1 MRLRIQFSKFDEMR
15 YTSHLDLHRTWERTF
30 RRAGLPLAYSEGF
43 HPQPKINLASALP
56 LGITSES
63 ELVDI
68 WIEYNIEIPAILDQ
82 LSSSLPPGIKI
93 ISVEE
98 VSQHLPSLQTDLVS
112 TVYQVTIADEI
123 EGLDRRVEAI
133 MNAGTLIRER
143 RGKKYDLRPLIVELS
158 TLRDE
163 QNNYQVIIMK
173 LAARANA
180 TGRPDEVLNE
190 LSIDPATVQM
200 HRINLLF
207 RDEEAHQA
215 ATQAQE
221 ES

>member
-1 MRLRIQFSKFDEMR
+1 
-15 YTSHLDLHRTWERTF
+15 
-30 RRAGLPLAYSEGF
+30 
-43 HPQPKINLASALP
+43 
-56 LGITSES
+56 
-63 ELVDI
+63 
-68 WIEYNIEIPAILDQ
+68 
-82 LSSSLPPGIKI
+82 
-93 ISVEE
+93 
-98 VSQHLPSLQTDLVS
+98 
-112 TVYQVTIADEI
+112 
-123 EGLDRRVEAI
+123 

-163 QNNYQVIIMK
+163 QSNYQVIIMQ

-180 TGRPDEVLNE
+180 TGRPDEVLSE
-190 LSIDPATVQM
+190 LSIDPATVEM

-207 RDEEAHQA
+207 RDREAHQT